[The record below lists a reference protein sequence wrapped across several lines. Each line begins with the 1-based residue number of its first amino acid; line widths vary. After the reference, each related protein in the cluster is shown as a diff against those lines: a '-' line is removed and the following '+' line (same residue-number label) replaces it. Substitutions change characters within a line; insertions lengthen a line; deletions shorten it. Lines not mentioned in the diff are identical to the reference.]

1 MAITP
6 SQVRHLVDRAVRI
19 AREHRT
25 VTCLVFPND
34 VQDMKAVPT
43 PPREHGTVH
52 SGIGRSA
59 HALVPQEEELR
70 SAAERCRAIPAG
82 GDEYERDPRDK
93 AQRKAENIEPTAARE
108 CRHVGIGWRCR
119 RLRRIP

>member
-43 PPREHGTVH
+43 PPREHGTVRR
-52 SGIGRSA
+52 GRPPR
-59 HALVPQEEELR
+59 HDDDEEHWNEISSR
-70 SAAERCRAIPAG
+70 
-82 GDEYERDPRDK
+82 
-93 AQRKAENIEPTAARE
+93 T
-108 CRHVGIGWRCR
+108 
-119 RLRRIP
+119 